1 MEVKESTTMEK
12 NTSKPLTEQ
21 ERKFAEEN
29 HNLIY
34 GFLHTYGY
42 SIEDFYNTAV
52 FGYLRA
58 VEVYH
63 RKEKYK
69 GNYNFSSVAYQYMRA
84 EISNHLRMQNA
95 KKRKPSEKNL
105 SLESENIQNKT
116 SEKSPEQKLMEAETL
131 TEILE
136 SMTELQR
143 KITGMKMDGY
153 ENKEIFL
160 ILDMSQ
166 STYYKELQRI
176 KAALSEKHC

>member
-1 MEVKESTTMEK
+1 MERHVLQ
-12 NTSKPLTEQ
+12 PLTKQ

-29 HNLIY
+29 HNLVY

-42 SIEDFYNTAV
+42 SIEDFYNIAV

-58 VEVYH
+58 VQVYH

-143 KITGMKMDGY
+143 KITGMKMNGY

-160 ILDMSQ
+160 VLDMNQ

-176 KAALSEKHC
+176 KAALSEKYC